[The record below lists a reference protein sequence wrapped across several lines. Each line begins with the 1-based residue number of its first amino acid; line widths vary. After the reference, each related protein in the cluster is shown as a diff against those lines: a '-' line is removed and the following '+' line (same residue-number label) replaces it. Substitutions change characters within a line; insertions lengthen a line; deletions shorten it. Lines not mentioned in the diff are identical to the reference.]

1 MITAR
6 HARYLR
12 DYPERIGRE
21 RRLRRIKAK
30 LHKTYDAGRMIQF
43 RTALKKYA
51 ESHPAPEPIRAGK
64 KTLGHHIKN
73 LFRKPTV

>member
-1 MITAR
+1 MITKR

-30 LHKTYDAGRMIQF
+30 LHKEYDGGRMIEF
-43 RTALKKYA
+43 RSALQKFA
-51 ESHPAPEPIRAGK
+51 ESHPKPEPIRAGK
-64 KTLGHHIKN
+64 PTLGRRIKN